1 MCERKERVKASPPL
15 RASGGTHAQGRS
27 PDTRRSELSLI
38 LILLD
43 GARADVFD
51 APFARGELGH
61 LARLRSEGGLYTIT
75 TVFPSVT
82 GPAYAP
88 FLTGRYPGPVG
99 LPGLRWYDRAR
110 TRCRLPPHC
119 RSYLGAEMRHMD
131 GDLDRDARTVFELA
145 PSRFSA
151 MSMIARGAR
160 GRAQL
165 GRNPR
170 LLWHLARTHWRGD
183 AREWF
188 AIDDIAMQAARAR
201 IAAHE
206 PAMTFV
212 ALLALDKCSHA
223 SGHASPDAHRAIVAL
238 DEYVG
243 ALRADLERAG
253 AWDRT
258 HLWIASD
265 HGHSPVSA
273 HDDLAGA
280 IGDAGHRVIAH
291 PWVFAPH
298 ADVAVMVSGNAMAH
312 VYLDPA
318 GRERL
323 WWTALGDRWASLA
336 DMLVE
341 REAIDLALLPHGV
354 NRVEVRARA
363 RGAAFIE
370 REGARLAYRPQTGDP
385 LGLGE
390 LPPLDAVECHEA
402 TLAGPYPDALVQIAS
417 LAAAPRS
424 GDLIVSAARGWDL
437 RARYEPI
444 PHVSTHGALLREH
457 MLVPLL
463 ANRPLG
469 NRPRRTADVMPSA
482 LQLLGIPAPGILDG
496 RSFV

>member
-1 MCERKERVKASPPL
+1 
-15 RASGGTHAQGRS
+15 
-27 PDTRRSELSLI
+27 LSLV

-51 APFARGELGH
+51 APFAQGELGH
-61 LARLRSEGGLYTIT
+61 LARLKSEGGLHTIT

-88 FLTGRYPGPVG
+88 FLTGRYPGQVG

-131 GDLDRDARTVFELA
+131 GDLDHDARTVFELA
-145 PSRFSA
+145 PSRFTA

-160 GRAQL
+160 GRSQM

-188 AIDDIAMQAARAR
+188 AIDDLAITAARAR
-201 IAAHE
+201 IAAHD
-206 PAMTFV
+206 PAVTFV

-223 SGHASPDAHRAIVAL
+223 SGHESADARRAVVAL
-238 DEYVG
+238 DEHVG

-253 AWDRT
+253 TWDET
-258 HLWIASD
+258 HLWITSD
-265 HGHSPVSA
+265 HGHSPVRA

-280 IGDAGHRVIAH
+280 IRDAGHRVIAH
-291 PWVFAPH
+291 PWVFTPR

-312 VYLDPA
+312 IYLDPHD
-318 GRERL
+318 RERR
-323 WWTALGDRWASLA
+323 WWPALRDRWTSLA
-336 DMLVE
+336 DMLIE
-341 REAIDLALLPHGV
+341 REAVDLLIRPHDAS
-354 NRVEVRARA
+354 RVELRARS

-370 REGARLAYRPQTGDP
+370 REQHRLAYRPQTGDP

-390 LPPLDAVECHEA
+390 LRPLDPVECHEA
-402 TLAGPYPDALVQIAS
+402 SRDGPYPDAMVQIAS
-417 LAAAPRS
+417 LAAASRS

-463 ANRPLG
+463 TNRPLG
-469 NRPRRTADVMPSA
+469 NGPRRTVDVMPSA
-482 LQLLGIPAPGILDG
+482 LRVLGVPAPGVLDG